1 MKWTRKATIL
11 CLTISVTSFA
21 RAQTIASSEAKNHI
35 EGKAASCGKVASER
49 PATSSRGTPT
59 YVDLD
64 QPCDQGLWPRAGN
77 RGLGAGLFTGLLLHL
92 NQPHGLLGSKL
103 PSPSI
108 VFDIP
113 IDLES
118 RILLLENRL
127 RELVAIRQ
135 NPLDGPAKLAR
146 VYSEA
151 ELINVMISHYRTA
164 VALEQRFKEGSTDS

>member
-11 CLTISVTSFA
+11 CLTISVTSFV

-77 RGLGAGLFTGLLLHL
+77 RGLGAGLFTGLLLPNMRLHDRNPTKVL
-92 NQPHGLLGSKL
+92 RRSMNLKTR
-103 PSPSI
+103 PS
-108 VFDIP
+108 V
-113 IDLES
+113 
-118 RILLLENRL
+118 N
-127 RELVAIRQ
+127 
-135 NPLDGPAKLAR
+135 
-146 VYSEA
+146 
-151 ELINVMISHYRTA
+151 
-164 VALEQRFKEGSTDS
+164 